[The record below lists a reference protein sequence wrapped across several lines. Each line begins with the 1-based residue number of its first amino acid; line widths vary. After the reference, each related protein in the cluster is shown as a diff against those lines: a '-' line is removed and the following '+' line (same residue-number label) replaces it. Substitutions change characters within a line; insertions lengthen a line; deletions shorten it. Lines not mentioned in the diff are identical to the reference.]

1 MKVILQQDVKG
12 QGKKGQMI
20 EASDGYARN
29 FLLPR
34 KLAVPATAENV
45 NTMKMQEKAKK
56 AQEAAEKA
64 EAEATAAKLK
74 ELTVK
79 VVAKGGNGGR
89 LFGAVTSKEI
99 ADALQA
105 QHGIAIPKTK
115 IVQDE
120 PIKAFG
126 GYELKVKLGYEVT
139 GTLKVVVA
147 EAEPGTGGQRP
158 SVYAQAGLPWVG
170 RPLWPPAGAHR
181 GRPCGVCVLSRPH
194 FTLPEVRNMPSEEE
208 LLTRQMPHS
217 TEAEQSVLGSM
228 LIDARCVPEV
238 IEALRP
244 EDFYLRTNREIYET
258 IYSMFNFSLTIDPV
272 TVLEHMKQNG
282 VYDENTSR
290 NYILQL
296 MEITPT
302 AANVKEYVAI
312 VKDKAL
318 LRRIAETAGELTA
331 MVQEGTGTAQEVLE
345 AAEQRIY
352 AIRQGRSAQGLAH
365 ISSVILN
372 VYERLNELA
381 ASDSAVPG
389 LSTGLP
395 DVDMAISGLNK
406 SDLILLAARPGMG
419 KTSFALNM
427 LLHAGKFSGKTV
439 VFFSLEMSREQL
451 AMRLISGES
460 FVDNKK
466 LVTGKLGEEDW
477 TKIAAASAAL
487 NQTQILIDDNPSLSV
502 ADMNAKCRRVD
513 NLGLV
518 VRLPPAHDL
527 RGRPPAAATTASRS
541 SPTSAPKIIAK
552 ELNVP
557 VVCLSQLSAAR
568 RAAPTSGPCSP
579 TCVSRAPSSRTPTS
593 SLFLYRDDYYNDS
606 DENHNLAE
614 CIIAK
619 NRHGETRTVELQ
631 WLPEYTT
638 FSSIDRRH
646 IEY

>member
-1 MKVILQQDVKG
+1 
-12 QGKKGQMI
+12 
-20 EASDGYARN
+20 
-29 FLLPR
+29 
-34 KLAVPATAENV
+34 
-45 NTMKMQEKAKK
+45 
-56 AQEAAEKA
+56 
-64 EAEATAAKLK
+64 
-74 ELTVK
+74 
-79 VVAKGGNGGR
+79 
-89 LFGAVTSKEI
+89 
-99 ADALQA
+99 
-105 QHGIAIPKTK
+105 
-115 IVQDE
+115 
-120 PIKAFG
+120 
-126 GYELKVKLGYEVT
+126 
-139 GTLKVVVA
+139 
-147 EAEPGTGGQRP
+147 
-158 SVYAQAGLPWVG
+158 
-170 RPLWPPAGAHR
+170 
-181 GRPCGVCVLSRPH
+181 
-194 FTLPEVRNMPSEEE
+194 MPSEEE

-331 MVQEGTGTAQEVLE
+331 MVQEGSGT
-345 AAEQRIY
+345 
-352 AIRQGRSAQGLAH
+352 
-365 ISSVILN
+365 
-372 VYERLNELA
+372 ERLTERA

-451 AMRLISGES
+451 VTRLLSAEGL
-460 FVDNKK
+460 VDGKK
-466 LVTGKLGEEDW
+466 LQTGRLTEDEW
-477 TKIAAASAAL
+477 RRIAAASGVLSA
-487 NQTQILIDDNPSLSV
+487 TDIRIDDNPSLTV
-502 ADMNAKCRRVD
+502 ADMNAQCRRIK

-518 VRLPPAHDL
+518 VIDYLQLMQSA
-527 RGRPPAAATTASRS
+527 GSGNSWSNESRTQAVS
-541 SPTSAPKIIAK
+541 DISRMMKIMAK

-557 VVCLSQLSAAR
+557 VLCLSQLS
-568 RAAPTSGPCSP
+568 RANTQRQNKRPMLSDLRESGAIEQDAD
-579 TCVSRAPSSRTPTS
+579 VVVALHREG
-593 SLFLYRDDYYNDS
+593 YYDPEY
-606 DENHNLAE
+606 ENPNEVEL
-614 CIIAK
+614 IILK
-619 NRHGETRTVELQ
+619 NRRGETGTLYMM
-631 WLPEYTT
+631 WLPEYTS
-638 FSSIDRRH
+638 FVPLDKRH
-646 IEY
+646 EE